1 MFSKQSMS
9 MPRAYRDLQMPD
21 VRMPRKSQVWT
32 YFALIEIMTVD
43 GEIETY
49 IFFSK
54 ANLSSKEY
62 KYKKTNIIV
71 FFNKHW
77 NILITFINIK
87 RIW

>member
-49 IFFSK
+49 IFF
-54 ANLSSKEY
+54 
-62 KYKKTNIIV
+62 
-71 FFNKHW
+71 
-77 NILITFINIK
+77 
-87 RIW
+87 